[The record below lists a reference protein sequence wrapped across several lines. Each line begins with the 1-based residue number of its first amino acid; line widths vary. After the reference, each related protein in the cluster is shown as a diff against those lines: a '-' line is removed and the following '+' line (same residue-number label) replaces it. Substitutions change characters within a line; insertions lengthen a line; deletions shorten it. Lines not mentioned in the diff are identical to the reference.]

1 MARRARPPPLPV
13 TVLRG
18 HSSSVQAVCFLGE
31 DVLLSGS
38 QDGFV
43 KVWDLER
50 RRVCAEFEATSHG
63 MGVQRLDRLGRNRV
77 VSQGRDGIIKVWDA
91 EKLAC
96 GCTGA
101 TAAKNQR
108 SGPGNATPGAPAPE
122 PLLEL
127 PTGAFHFCQFALTR
141 WREEPT
147 ANDDGAS
154 GSSRVR
160 EERGG
165 EELRRG
171 RGGESNRDL
180 LRNTTFDD
188 VGSGP
193 ERGLQ
198 GKPRGKVGGGGFCDR
213 EGEAR
218 SQSSGEDPEF
228 AGEEGIGVAPAATVP
243 TEECPSSGSFADN
256 TMLAPCSEQH
266 SVCLW
271 DLRAR
276 APSFTISPADAERK
290 GMVMCVRLLGESAS
304 CASPFAVCGHD
315 SGYLCVYDVR
325 ATSAAPLMESRLHD
339 EPLLC
344 VDIGSSCTQ
353 GVSGSAGDSVNVFKI
368 NTKKGLCE
376 VVKKIRSEHP
386 GTSCVEIRR
395 DQRLFIS
402 GGWDHRVRTFSWKSP
417 RPLAVLRSHEGSVY
431 AVAHSPRIGGFVSG
445 SADSRVA
452 VWDMFPDR

>member
-1 MARRARPPPLPV
+1 MAQRVRPPPLPV

-18 HSSSVQAVCFLGE
+18 HSSGVQAACFLGE

-91 EKLAC
+91 ERFTDGGA
-96 GCTGA
+96 GA
-101 TAAKNQR
+101 TSANSQR
-108 SGPGNATPGAPAPE
+108 SGPGNATPGALTPE

-147 ANDDGAS
+147 AKHDRAGGGSAS
-154 GSSRVR
+154 EEHGRDSQH
-160 EERGG
+160 ERGG
-165 EELRRG
+165 AT
-171 RGGESNRDL
+171 NRDP
-180 LRNTTFDD
+180 RSNAFDD
-188 VGSGP
+188 VGP
-193 ERGLQ
+193 EMGLQ
-198 GKPRGKVGGGGFCDR
+198 GTPRKGSGGGSSFGS
-213 EGEAR
+213 EGGTR
-218 SQSSGEDPEF
+218 TQSSGEDPGSTG
-228 AGEEGIGVAPAATVP
+228 ARAGVAPAVTVP
-243 TEECPSSGSFADN
+243 TEECVSSGSFAEN

-276 APSFTISPADAERK
+276 APSFTISPTDAERK

-304 CASPFAVCGHD
+304 CASPFALCGHD
-315 SGYLCVYDVR
+315 SGYLCIYDVR
-325 ATSAAPLMESRLHD
+325 ATSAEPLMESRLHD

-344 VDIGSSCTQ
+344 VDVGSSCTQ
-353 GVSGSAGDSVNVFKI
+353 GVSGSAGDSINVFKVNI
-368 NTKKGLCE
+368 KKGLCE
-376 VVKKIRSEHP
+376 VVKTFRSEHP

-395 DQRLFIS
+395 DQKLFIS
-402 GGWDHRVRTFSWKSP
+402 GGWDHRVRAFSWKSP

-431 AVAHSPRIGGFVSG
+431 TVAHSPRIGSFVSG